1 MPCNTIHFI
10 QNHAIWR
17 SIPCVCKK
25 PLYNPKFFVFLL
37 VILEKLNLECF
48 LMSSYS
54 ASDKI
59 TNHLG
64 QIWFDSEA
72 CIVFRRWKR
81 WIYQPTLGLRFQMT
95 RWAFLGSFSATSTRP
110 LSAGSFHCG
119 HTALRNRFGCHD
131 MLSPANDY
139 CSPHLGPLPPS
150 LPSLLPLSF
159 LLHRVC
165 SVLPPGARPLS
176 APKMVTVCL

>member
-1 MPCNTIHFI
+1 MPCNNTIQYYTFHTKPCNMTKHPLRL
-10 QNHAIWR
+10 QDAIGN
-17 SIPCVCKK
+17 
-25 PLYNPKFFVFLL
+25 LKFFVFILI
-37 VILEKLNLECF
+37 ILEKLNLECF
-48 LMSSYS
+48 LMSSYP

-59 TNHLG
+59 MNHLG

-150 LPSLLPLSF
+150 LPPPSLS
-159 LLHRVC
+159 
-165 SVLPPGARPLS
+165 SLPPPS
-176 APKMVTVCL
+176 

>member
-1 MPCNTIHFI
+1 
-10 QNHAIWR
+10 
-17 SIPCVCKK
+17 
-25 PLYNPKFFVFLL
+25 
-37 VILEKLNLECF
+37 
-48 LMSSYS
+48 MSSYP

-59 TNHLG
+59 MNHLG

-139 CSPHLGPLPPS
+139 CSPHLGPLPPP
-150 LPSLLPLSF
+150 LPSLLPSS
-159 LLHRVC
+159 LLASSSIGCVLYYRRGPARYARQKWSQFVGKSCFSLLYSGWIWNILRFDLTVHDWRVWKLDC
-165 SVLPPGARPLS
+165 IIIVKIFRNIQD
-176 APKMVTVCL
+176 

>member
-1 MPCNTIHFI
+1 MQIPYNTISF
-10 QNHAIWR
+10 QCHAILYISYKTMR
-17 SIPCVCKK
+17 YGEASPASARRH
-25 PLYNPKFFVFLL
+25 YNPKFSCLYSSHSWKVKC
-37 VILEKLNLECF
+37 V
-48 LMSSYS
+48 LMSYP

-59 TNHLG
+59 MNHLG

-119 HTALRNRFGCHD
+119 RHTALRNRFGCHD

-150 LPSLLPLSF
+150 LPPPSLS
-159 LLHRVC
+159 
-165 SVLPPGARPLS
+165 SLPPPS
-176 APKMVTVCL
+176 